1 MLMKKL
7 TLDLKPDTH
16 QRLRLLAIVLDRSI
30 SSLVTEAID
39 KALEE
44 HHDLIPTLKT
54 ISRTDQSPSSPN
66 RPAQDVD

>member
-1 MLMKKL
+1 MKKL

-39 KALEE
+39 RALVE
-44 HHDLIPTLKT
+44 HNDLIPTIKT
-54 ISRTDQSPSSPN
+54 ISRPDQPPSSPSK
-66 RPAQDVD
+66 PAPEVD

>member
-39 KALEE
+39 RVLEE
-44 HHDLIPTLKT
+44 HDDLIPTIKK
-54 ISRTDQSPSSPN
+54 ISGTDQPPSSPSKSA
-66 RPAQDVD
+66 PEVD